1 MNNPICWV
9 ILIGMTILFLQ
20 QGVPVQSGD
29 TSPFNR
35 VMDNLTVRQGDSV
48 LLRCAIDNQ
57 MMRTAWLNR
66 STILFAGRDKWTLDE
81 RVSLQTYNNRE
92 YTIKINNVQVQDEGL
107 YTCAVQ
113 TNLNPRTTNV
123 HLIVQV
129 PPTIVNIS
137 SDVSVNEG
145 ANVSIVCLAT
155 GKPEPVVTWRHLSPI
170 AQGFLSEEEYLEI
183 PAITKQSAG
192 VYECSASNEVSTDIK
207 KVQVIVNF
215 PPYISNAKN
224 LGVAV
229 GQKGI
234 LRCEAIAVPTAA
246 FEWYIED
253 RRIFNGLNGIQIQ
266 NKGRLSMLTFFNVS
280 EEDYGNYTCMA
291 TNKLGNVTTSLILYE
306 TNEPT
311 SSTLVQEKTTSTKY
325 AILRD
330 LGAAQDG
337 KSSGT
342 GIHASA
348 YLLMILCVQLL
359 LKF

>member
-1 MNNPICWV
+1 MSSFSCQTVLDWV
-9 ILIGMTILFLQ
+9 S
-20 QGVPVQSGD
+20 GVHGSKHARDCNVKPFQSGR
-29 TSPFNR
+29 P
-35 VMDNLTVRQGDSV
+35 LCTVDDLWG
-48 LLRCAIDNQ
+48 N
-57 MMRTAWLNR
+57 
-66 STILFAGRDKWTLDE
+66 
-81 RVSLQTYNNRE
+81 
-92 YTIKINNVQVQDEGL
+92 
-107 YTCAVQ
+107 
-113 TNLNPRTTNV
+113 
-123 HLIVQV
+123 
-129 PPTIVNIS
+129 
-137 SDVSVNEG
+137 
-145 ANVSIVCLAT
+145 
-155 GKPEPVVTWRHLSPI
+155 KPEAIESSQTCCLS
-170 AQGFLSEEEYLEI
+170 QGFLSEEEYLEI
-183 PAITKQSAG
+183 PVITKQSAG

-215 PPYISNAKN
+215 PPYISDAKN

-291 TNKLGNVTTSLILYE
+291 TNKLGNVTTSLILY
-306 TNEPT
+306 
-311 SSTLVQEKTTSTKY
+311 
-325 AILRD
+325 D

>member
-1 MNNPICWV
+1 MSVCGCFVKSWRCLLV
-9 ILIGMTILFLQ
+9 LSLRLLFLVPA
-20 QGVPVQSGD
+20 GVPVQSGD

-311 SSTLVQEKTTSTKY
+311 SSTLVQ
-325 AILRD
+325 D

>member
-170 AQGFLSEEEYLEI
+170 APGFLSEEEYLEI

-280 EEDYGNYTCMA
+280 EEDYGNYTCKA

>member
-1 MNNPICWV
+1 MSVCGCFVKSWRCLLV
-9 ILIGMTILFLQ
+9 LSLRLLFLVPA
-20 QGVPVQSGD
+20 GVPVQSGD

-170 AQGFLSEEEYLEI
+170 APGFLSEEEYLEI

-280 EEDYGNYTCMA
+280 EEDYGNYTCKA
-291 TNKLGNVTTSLILYE
+291 TNKLGNVTTSLILY
-306 TNEPT
+306 
-311 SSTLVQEKTTSTKY
+311 
-325 AILRD
+325 
-330 LGAAQDG
+330 AQDG